1 MFSTGKTLVTV
12 PSNDSKV
19 CSNLT
24 GGAKV
29 LFPGGRGHHGN
40 FYLLLGKELEGKQIH
55 QNVQK
60 HRISG
65 DRKQNENSQAAIFG
79 VN

>member
-1 MFSTGKTLVTV
+1 MFSTGKTLVAV

-19 CSNLT
+19 CSNLA

-29 LFPGGRGHHGN
+29 LFPGGRGHTMGISI
-40 FYLLLGKELEGKQIH
+40 LGKELEGKQIH

-65 DRKQNENSQAAIFG
+65 DRKQNENPQATTFG

>member
-1 MFSTGKTLVTV
+1 MFSTGKQLVSV

-19 CSNLT
+19 CSNLA
-24 GGAKV
+24 GV
-29 LFPGGRGHHGN
+29 LRSYFRVGVVIPWEFLSFVR
-40 FYLLLGKELEGKQIH
+40 KELEGKKIH

-65 DRKQNENSQAAIFG
+65 DRKQNENSEVTNFG